1 MLVYQRVSWGPYFP
15 KPCHPRHTDLVQ
27 LQGLA
32 FQISQAFL
40 EVLAAHLV
48 KPYRSQTTNYELEA
62 SQRWST
68 IYVYLCLFIYL
79 LYIQYIYIYYTHNYA
94 HIWRWKM
101 FQVTCCHSWKLF
113 HHQSLYVDVSRWLL
127 LMDSWNF
134 MNIAILVGQMYDMNH
149 QNWGVPYFQM
159 CLQCDA
165 PVQPPQPPW
174 LRPNTEMGKGWRVG
188 LSPVGTQSVV
198 MNA

>member
-68 IYVYLCLFIYL
+68 IYVYLCLFIY
-79 LYIQYIYIYYTHNYA
+79 YIYNIYIYILYA
-94 HIWRWKM
+94 QLRKYM
-101 FQVTCCHSWKLF
+101 ALE
-113 HHQSLYVDVSRWLL
+113 DVSSYLL
-127 LMDSWNF
+127 PQLEVVPSPIIVCRCLKMASPHGF
-134 MNIAILVGQMYDMNH
+134 MKFHEHRHLSGANVWHEPPKLGGAIFSD
-149 QNWGVPYFQM
+149 VP
-159 CLQCDA
+159 
-165 PVQPPQPPW
+165 
-174 LRPNTEMGKGWRVG
+174 
-188 LSPVGTQSVV
+188 SVRRSG
-198 MNA
+198 AAATATLTSA